1 MQGIKKSSFRYDA
14 FDIRI
19 KFMIIFHYIVNL
31 DDPNLASGYESYHTL
46 CRVSSIPKGPGLE
59 GPMNSNKC
67 KREMFHPL

>member
-31 DDPNLASGYESYHTL
+31 DDPNPASGYESYHT
-46 CRVSSIPKGPGLE
+46 CAGYPAFPKGLDW
-59 GPMNSNKC
+59 
-67 KREMFHPL
+67 RAL